1 MLSFFCKYSY
11 IKELK
16 NKIELKMIP
25 NKTEEQIL
33 YQQFKF
39 YDLDSSGFC
48 NLQNFIKANDRLGVV
63 LPKIENFEIIF
74 NFFADS
80 ETSLLNYRKF
90 IREIFNYKPP
100 KENNE
105 KNLIKKE
112 ENFVSILTKK
122 ILEKGG
128 TFPLLAVLKNLQMED
143 FEGNNWLNVD
153 KFLKVLQKSKI
164 FLNSEEIRTL
174 FDEYDFFDSGIV
186 KYEILINIIL
196 EQFWDNEKLGLC
208 EQIYYLLSGNGKK
221 NTNLSI
227 LKNMFEEIL
236 EDTNEKKYFIEF
248 INEYKVIDKNN
259 VNQNMNLKDLVKF
272 LKFYNFGRYTNEY
285 LQNLLNILIDEKE
298 KEKNINKRPSKNRN
312 IQENE
317 GKIINNNLEEGYE
330 DPKLN
335 EVYSKL
341 REGLIYFGRKTLFN
355 FLKHFKFYDN
365 KTKTIS
371 KYNFSKMLKNFNV
384 KLSVD
389 DIDIIF
395 QNFSTDKVYN
405 TMNYD
410 FFLQDLISSYVSKC
424 RNDVINFIYDTIL
437 KRAESFQREVDIPFL
452 KEEYNAS
459 NNYFIKEVN
468 ENRIDFE
475 ESLETFHYS
484 FKGIKD
490 EKINKKEFCEFYY
503 FISFLIYD
511 EDDFLD
517 LISNEWRI
525 HVNYH
530 DLENVNKKNNI
541 DNKLKEVTEKKYN
554 KNINNINKYEYQ
566 KTDSIKDYRHKKKN
580 TLVQSQKID
589 KKNIIQNQE
598 EELYSKQSEKE
609 ALSLLT
615 KKLFKRGLRGI
626 LYLYSQ
632 FLSLCPDLNKISLND
647 FILVLKI
654 QHLNLDI
661 NSAKK
666 IFNMFS
672 IKIGEETF
680 LDFYSF
686 MRTFKK
692 ELNEYKLNI
701 VEEAFSKID
710 TKGDDKVNLNVV
722 KMKYNPSKHPDVLNG
737 KYSEDEKIMEFLDC
751 FGLCYEI
758 LKLDSEMK
766 SNDNKDYVDFEIFA
780 NFYEYVSFIYPND
793 RDFEYVVRST
803 WNYSINL

>member
-1 MLSFFCKYSY
+1 
-11 IKELK
+11 
-16 NKIELKMIP
+16 MIP

-74 NFFADS
+74 NYFADS

-90 IREIFNYKPP
+90 IREIFNFKPP

-112 ENFVSILTKK
+112 ENFISILTKK

-128 TFPLLAVLKNLQMED
+128 TFPLLTVVKNLQMED

-153 KFLKVLQKSKI
+153 KFLKVLQKCKI
-164 FLNSEEIRTL
+164 FLNSGEIRTL

-221 NTNLSI
+221 NTNLNI

-312 IQENE
+312 IKENE

-335 EVYSKL
+335 AVYSKL

-672 IKIGEETF
+672 IKIGEEAF

-803 WNYSINL
+803 WN

>member
-1 MLSFFCKYSY
+1 
-11 IKELK
+11 
-16 NKIELKMIP
+16 MIP

-74 NFFADS
+74 NYFADS

-90 IREIFNYKPP
+90 IREIFNFKLP

-112 ENFVSILTKK
+112 ENFISILTKK

-128 TFPLLAVLKNLQMED
+128 TFPLLTVVKNLQMED

-153 KFLKVLQKSKI
+153 KFLKVLQKCKI
-164 FLNSEEIRTL
+164 FLNSGEIRTL

-186 KYEILINIIL
+186 KYDILINIIL

-221 NTNLSI
+221 NTNLNI

-459 NNYFIKEVN
+459 NNYFIQEVN

-803 WNYSINL
+803 WN

>member
-1 MLSFFCKYSY
+1 
-11 IKELK
+11 
-16 NKIELKMIP
+16 MIP

-74 NFFADS
+74 NFFADN
-80 ETSLLNYRKF
+80 EASLLNYRKF
-90 IREIFNYKPP
+90 IREIFSFKPK

-112 ENFVSILTKK
+112 ENFISILTKK

-128 TFPLLAVLKNLQMED
+128 TFPLLAIVKNLQMED
-143 FEGNNWLNVD
+143 FEGNKWLNVD
-153 KFLKVLQKSKI
+153 NFLKVLQKCKI
-164 FLNSEEIRTL
+164 FLNSEHIRTL
-174 FDEYDFFDSGIV
+174 FDEYEYFDSGIV
-186 KYEILINIIL
+186 KYEILLNIIL

-221 NTNLSI
+221 NINLNI
-227 LKNMFEEIL
+227 LKNLFENIL

-248 INEYKVIDKNN
+248 INEYKIIDNN
-259 VNQNMNLKDLVKF
+259 NINQNMNLKDLVKF
-272 LKFYNFGRYTNEY
+272 LKFYNFGRFTNEY

-298 KEKNINKRPSKNRN
+298 KGKNIQK
-312 IQENE
+312 NE
-317 GKIINNNLEEGYE
+317 GKIINNNLGEGYE
-330 DPKLN
+330 DPMLN

-341 REGLIYFGRKTLFN
+341 REGIIYFGRKTLFN

-365 KTKTIS
+365 KTKSIS
-371 KYNFSKMLKNFNV
+371 KCNFSKMLKNFNV
-384 KLSVD
+384 KLSID

-395 QNFSTDKVYN
+395 KNFSTDKVCN

-410 FFLQDLISSYVSKC
+410 CFLQDLIISYVSKY
-424 RNDVINFIYDTIL
+424 RNDIINYIYDTLL
-437 KRAESFQREVDIPFL
+437 KRAKNLQREIDITFL
-452 KEEYNAS
+452 KEEYNAL

-475 ESLETFHYS
+475 ECLETFHYS
-484 FKGIKD
+484 FNGLKN

-511 EDDFLD
+511 EDDFVD
-517 LISNEWRI
+517 LISNEWKI

-530 DLENVNKKNNI
+530 DLENVKKSINNDI
-541 DNKLKEVTEKKYN
+541 RLKETTEKKYN
-554 KNINNINKYEYQ
+554 KNINNINKNEYQ
-566 KTDSIKDYRHKKKN
+566 KIDTKKDYRHKKKYN
-580 TLVQSQKID
+580 ISQNQKLN
-589 KKNIIQNQE
+589 KKNIIPNQE

-632 FLSLCPDLNKISLND
+632 FLSLCLDLNKISLND

-654 QHLNLDI
+654 QHLDLDI
-661 NSAKK
+661 NSSKK
-666 IFNMFS
+666 IFNLFS
-672 IKIGEETF
+672 IKIGEESF
-680 LDFYSF
+680 LDFYNF

-710 TKGDDKVNLNVV
+710 IKGEDKININVV
-722 KMKYNPSKHPDVLNG
+722 KMKYNAKNHPDVLNG

-751 FGLCYEI
+751 FGLCHNI

-766 SNDNKDYVDFEIFA
+766 NSMDYVDFEIFA

-793 RDFEYVVRST
+793 RDFEYIVKST
-803 WNYSINL
+803 WI

>member
-1 MLSFFCKYSY
+1 
-11 IKELK
+11 
-16 NKIELKMIP
+16 MIP

-74 NFFADS
+74 NFFADN
-80 ETSLLNYRKF
+80 EASLLNYRKF
-90 IREIFNYKPP
+90 IREIFSFKPK

-112 ENFVSILTKK
+112 ENFISILTKK

-128 TFPLLAVLKNLQMED
+128 TFPLLAIVKNLQMED
-143 FEGNNWLNVD
+143 FEGNKWLNVD
-153 KFLKVLQKSKI
+153 NFLKVLQKCKI
-164 FLNSEEIRTL
+164 FLNSEHIRTL
-174 FDEYDFFDSGIV
+174 FDEYEYFDSGIV
-186 KYEILINIIL
+186 KYEILLNIIL

-221 NTNLSI
+221 NINLNI
-227 LKNMFEEIL
+227 LKNLFENIL

-248 INEYKVIDKNN
+248 INEYKIIDNN
-259 VNQNMNLKDLVKF
+259 NINQNMNLKDLVKF
-272 LKFYNFGRYTNEY
+272 LKFYNFGRFTNEY

-298 KEKNINKRPSKNRN
+298 KGKNIQK
-312 IQENE
+312 NE
-317 GKIINNNLEEGYE
+317 GKIINNNLGEGYE
-330 DPKLN
+330 DPMLN

-341 REGLIYFGRKTLFN
+341 REGIIYFGRKTLFN

-365 KTKTIS
+365 KTKSIS
-371 KYNFSKMLKNFNV
+371 KCNFSKMLKNFNV
-384 KLSVD
+384 KLSID

-395 QNFSTDKVYN
+395 KNFSTDKVCN

-410 FFLQDLISSYVSKC
+410 CFLQDLIISYVSKY
-424 RNDVINFIYDTIL
+424 RNDIINYIYDTLL
-437 KRAESFQREVDIPFL
+437 KRAKNLQREIDITFL
-452 KEEYNAS
+452 KEEYNAL

-475 ESLETFHYS
+475 ECLETFHYS
-484 FKGIKD
+484 FNGLKN

-511 EDDFLD
+511 EDDFVD
-517 LISNEWRI
+517 LISNEWKI

-530 DLENVNKKNNI
+530 DLENVKKSINNDI
-541 DNKLKEVTEKKYN
+541 RLKETTEKKYN
-554 KNINNINKYEYQ
+554 KNINNINKNEYQ
-566 KTDSIKDYRHKKKN
+566 KIDTKKDYRHKKKYN
-580 TLVQSQKID
+580 ISQNQKLN
-589 KKNIIQNQE
+589 KKNIIPNQE

-632 FLSLCPDLNKISLND
+632 FLSLCLDLNKISLND

-654 QHLNLDI
+654 QHLDLDI
-661 NSAKK
+661 NSSKK
-666 IFNMFS
+666 IFNLFS
-672 IKIGEETF
+672 IKIGEESF
-680 LDFYSF
+680 LDFYNF

-710 TKGDDKVNLNVV
+710 IKGEDKININVV
-722 KMKYNPSKHPDVLNG
+722 KMKYNAKNHPDVLNG

-751 FGLCYEI
+751 FGLCHNI

-766 SNDNKDYVDFEIFA
+766 NSMDYVDFEIFA

-803 WNYSINL
+803 WN

>member
-1 MLSFFCKYSY
+1 MLSFFFKYSY

-74 NFFADS
+74 NYFADS

-90 IREIFNYKPP
+90 IREIFNFKPP

-112 ENFVSILTKK
+112 ENFISILTKK

-128 TFPLLAVLKNLQMED
+128 TFPLLTVVKNLQMED

-153 KFLKVLQKSKI
+153 KFLKVLQKCKI
-164 FLNSEEIRTL
+164 FLNSGEIRTL

-221 NTNLSI
+221 NTNLNI

-272 LKFYNFGRYTNEY
+272 LKIYNFGRYTNEY
-285 LQNLLNILIDEKE
+285 IQNLLNILIDEKE
-298 KEKNINKRPSKNRN
+298 KEKNINKRPLKNKN

-410 FFLQDLISSYVSKC
+410 FFLQDLISSYVSKS
-424 RNDVINFIYDTIL
+424 RNDIINFIYDTLL

-503 FISFLIYD
+503 FISFLMYD

-517 LISNEWRI
+517 LISNEWRV

-541 DNKLKEVTEKKYN
+541 DNKLKETTEKKYN
-554 KNINNINKYEYQ
+554 KNINNINKFEYQ

-580 TLVQSQKID
+580 SLVQSQNID

-632 FLSLCPDLNKISLND
+632 FLSLCPNLNKISLND

-672 IKIGEETF
+672 IKLSEESF

-803 WNYSINL
+803 WN

>member
-1 MLSFFCKYSY
+1 
-11 IKELK
+11 
-16 NKIELKMIP
+16 MIP

-90 IREIFNYKPP
+90 IREIFNFKPP

-186 KYEILINIIL
+186 KYDILINIIL

-221 NTNLSI
+221 NTNLNI

-530 DLENVNKKNNI
+530 DLENVNKKNNF

-554 KNINNINKYEYQ
+554 KNINNINRYKYQ

-803 WNYSINL
+803 WN

>member
-1 MLSFFCKYSY
+1 
-11 IKELK
+11 
-16 NKIELKMIP
+16 MIP

-153 KFLKVLQKSKI
+153 KFLKVLQKCKI
-164 FLNSEEIRTL
+164 FLNSGEIRTL

-221 NTNLSI
+221 NTNLNI

-248 INEYKVIDKNN
+248 INEYKIIDKNN
-259 VNQNMNLKDLVKF
+259 ANQNMNLKDLVKF

-503 FISFLIYD
+503 FISFLMYD

-517 LISNEWRI
+517 LISNEWRV

-554 KNINNINKYEYQ
+554 KNINNINKYGYQ

-589 KKNIIQNQE
+589 KINIIQNQE

-672 IKIGEETF
+672 IKIGEEAF

-803 WNYSINL
+803 WN

>member
-1 MLSFFCKYSY
+1 
-11 IKELK
+11 
-16 NKIELKMIP
+16 MIP

-74 NFFADS
+74 NFFADN
-80 ETSLLNYRKF
+80 EASLLNYRKF
-90 IREIFNYKPP
+90 IREIFSFKPK

-112 ENFVSILTKK
+112 ENFISILTKK

-128 TFPLLAVLKNLQMED
+128 TFPLLAIVKNLQMED
-143 FEGNNWLNVD
+143 FEGNKWLNVD
-153 KFLKVLQKSKI
+153 NFLKVLQKCKI
-164 FLNSEEIRTL
+164 FLNSEHIRTL
-174 FDEYDFFDSGIV
+174 FDEYEYFDSGIV
-186 KYEILINIIL
+186 KYEILLNIIL

-221 NTNLSI
+221 NINLNI
-227 LKNMFEEIL
+227 LKNLFENIL

-248 INEYKVIDKNN
+248 INEYKIIDNN
-259 VNQNMNLKDLVKF
+259 NINQNMNLKDLVKF
-272 LKFYNFGRYTNEY
+272 LKFYNFGRFTNEY

-298 KEKNINKRPSKNRN
+298 KGKNIQK
-312 IQENE
+312 NE
-317 GKIINNNLEEGYE
+317 GKIINNNLGEGYE
-330 DPKLN
+330 DPMLN

-341 REGLIYFGRKTLFN
+341 REGIIYFGRKTLFN

-365 KTKTIS
+365 KTKSIS
-371 KYNFSKMLKNFNV
+371 KCNFSKMLKNFNV
-384 KLSVD
+384 KLSID

-395 QNFSTDKVYN
+395 KNFSTDKVCN

-410 FFLQDLISSYVSKC
+410 CFLQDLIISYVSKY
-424 RNDVINFIYDTIL
+424 RNDIINYIYDTLL
-437 KRAESFQREVDIPFL
+437 KRAKNLQREIDITFL
-452 KEEYNAS
+452 KEEYNAL

-475 ESLETFHYS
+475 ECLETFHYS
-484 FKGIKD
+484 FNGLKN

-511 EDDFLD
+511 EDDFVD
-517 LISNEWRI
+517 LISNEWKI

-530 DLENVNKKNNI
+530 DLENVKKSINNDI
-541 DNKLKEVTEKKYN
+541 RLKETTEKKYN
-554 KNINNINKYEYQ
+554 KNINNINKNEYQ
-566 KTDSIKDYRHKKKN
+566 KIDTIKDYRHKKKYN
-580 TLVQSQKID
+580 ISQNQKLN
-589 KKNIIQNQE
+589 KKNIIPNQE

-632 FLSLCPDLNKISLND
+632 FLSLCLDLNKISLND

-654 QHLNLDI
+654 QHLDLDI
-661 NSAKK
+661 NSSKK
-666 IFNMFS
+666 IFNLFS
-672 IKIGEETF
+672 IKIGEESF
-680 LDFYSF
+680 LDFYNF

-710 TKGDDKVNLNVV
+710 IKGEDKININVV
-722 KMKYNPSKHPDVLNG
+722 KMKYNAKNHPDVLNG

-751 FGLCYEI
+751 FGLCHNI

-766 SNDNKDYVDFEIFA
+766 NSMDYVDFEIFA

-793 RDFEYVVRST
+793 RDFEYIVKST
-803 WNYSINL
+803 WI

>member
-128 TFPLLAVLKNLQMED
+128 AFPLLAVVKNLQMED

-221 NTNLSI
+221 NTNLNI

-410 FFLQDLISSYVSKC
+410 FFLQDLISSYVSKS
-424 RNDVINFIYDTIL
+424 RNDIINFIYDTLL

-503 FISFLIYD
+503 FISFLMYD

-517 LISNEWRI
+517 LISNEWRV

-541 DNKLKEVTEKKYN
+541 DNKLKETTEKKYN
-554 KNINNINKYEYQ
+554 KNINNINKFEYQ

-580 TLVQSQKID
+580 SLVQSQNID

-803 WNYSINL
+803 WN

>member
-1 MLSFFCKYSY
+1 
-11 IKELK
+11 
-16 NKIELKMIP
+16 MIP

-90 IREIFNYKPP
+90 IREIFNFKPP

-164 FLNSEEIRTL
+164 FLNSGEIRTL

-186 KYEILINIIL
+186 KYDILVNIIL

-298 KEKNINKRPSKNRN
+298 KEKNINKRPSKNQN

-317 GKIINNNLEEGYE
+317 GKIINNNLGEGYE

-672 IKIGEETF
+672 IKIGEEAF

-803 WNYSINL
+803 WN

>member
-1 MLSFFCKYSY
+1 
-11 IKELK
+11 
-16 NKIELKMIP
+16 MIP

-74 NFFADS
+74 NYFSDS

-153 KFLKVLQKSKI
+153 KFLKVLQKCKI
-164 FLNSEEIRTL
+164 FLNSGEIRTL

-221 NTNLSI
+221 NTNLNI

-503 FISFLIYD
+503 FISFLMYD

-517 LISNEWRI
+517 LISNEWRV

-541 DNKLKEVTEKKYN
+541 DNKLKETTEKKYN
-554 KNINNINKYEYQ
+554 KNINNINKFEYQ

-803 WNYSINL
+803 WN

>member
-74 NFFADS
+74 NYFADS

-90 IREIFNYKPP
+90 IREIFNFKPP

-122 ILEKGG
+122 IVEKGG

-164 FLNSEEIRTL
+164 FLNSGEIRTL

-186 KYEILINIIL
+186 KYDILVNIIL

-221 NTNLSI
+221 NTNLNI

-484 FKGIKD
+484 FKRIKD

-566 KTDSIKDYRHKKKN
+566 KTDSIKDYRYKKKN

-803 WNYSINL
+803 WN